1 MYQNKSLTSVDDFV
15 KRVPRRKQTLRVTTR
30 FAISVRPMHAR
41 LARNA
46 VKRPSAIGVQNLT
59 HLSAA
64 KWITSRVTGD
74 SFEFGCRAPADW
86 IEKLK
91 RVSLCPQAPRAY
103 APPQVM
109 GRTGA
114 VPIIGRCCE
123 GAEMATKDSLA
134 RLHDSESAEERTQ
147 KIVETALALAE
158 EGGFEAVRLRDVA
171 AHAGVAMG
179 TLYRRFRSKE
189 DLLVAALEYETRG
202 LARRVEQRPLVGED
216 PLTRVM
222 GFFKMA
228 TRGCLGAPIWPVPW
242 SRQRHPGIAIS
253 PNGSRAF
260 TVASSR

>member
-1 MYQNKSLTSVDDFV
+1 
-15 KRVPRRKQTLRVTTR
+15 
-30 FAISVRPMHAR
+30 
-41 LARNA
+41 
-46 VKRPSAIGVQNLT
+46 
-59 HLSAA
+59 
-64 KWITSRVTGD
+64 
-74 SFEFGCRAPADW
+74 
-86 IEKLK
+86 
-91 RVSLCPQAPRAY
+91 
-103 APPQVM
+103 
-109 GRTGA
+109 
-114 VPIIGRCCE
+114 
-123 GAEMATKDSLA
+123 MATKDSLA

-228 TRGCLGAPIWPVPW
+228 TSGMLRRPNLARALVKAAASGDRDLAKRVASFHGRIEQMIVTTLRG
-242 SRQRHPGIAIS
+242 PGFPNA
-253 PNGSRAF
+253 PNGRSGELEQTLAYNLNVFWFALMVGWSGGLHGRDDVIERME
-260 TVASSR
+260 TVAAMLLRATMDERA